1 MQRYVDRLLAAFPGE
16 KRRKNLAQ
24 SIDSKALIVKSS
36 IIKSTIYLTGREIE
50 VLRLV
55 AEGLTYQ
62 EIAQRLVVSLN
73 TVRFHVKGIYGKL
86 GVEKRM
92 AAVERARILGLL

>member
-1 MQRYVDRLLAAFPGE
+1 HYMDRLLAAFSGE
-16 KRRKNLAQ
+16 APARPTEAPLANRQ
-24 SIDSKALIVKSS
+24 TKIESLAEP
-36 IIKSTIYLTGREIE
+36 LTGREIE
-50 VLRLV
+50 VLHLV

-86 GVEKRM
+86 GVGKRM
-92 AAVERARILGLL
+92 AAVEKARVLGLL

>member
-1 MQRYVDRLLAAFPGE
+1 MLAAFPGE
-16 KRRKNLAQ
+16 AVSQ
-24 SIDSKALIVKSS
+24 SAEALIVNRQSS
-36 IIKSTIYLTGREIE
+36 IDNLLTGREIE